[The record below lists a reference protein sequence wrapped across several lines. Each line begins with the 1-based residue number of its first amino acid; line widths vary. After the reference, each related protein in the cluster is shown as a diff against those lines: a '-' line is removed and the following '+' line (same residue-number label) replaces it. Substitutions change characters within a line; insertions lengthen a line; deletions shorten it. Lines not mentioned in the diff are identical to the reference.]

1 MRNISCYNIIMNN
14 QFEYWKNDYY
24 IVQDIVGTEQEISE
38 SFLEIKQQFPNLMW
52 GTHICCIEVSEGLLC
67 AKVARFKT
75 KELCLKHCTAPTLG
89 WEAEG
94 KVQI

>member
-38 SFLEIKQQFPNLMW
+38 SFLEIKQEFP
-52 GTHICCIEVSEGLLC
+52 ILC
-67 AKVARFKT
+67 GALIFAV
-75 KELCLKHCTAPTLG
+75 
-89 WEAEG
+89 
-94 KVQI
+94 